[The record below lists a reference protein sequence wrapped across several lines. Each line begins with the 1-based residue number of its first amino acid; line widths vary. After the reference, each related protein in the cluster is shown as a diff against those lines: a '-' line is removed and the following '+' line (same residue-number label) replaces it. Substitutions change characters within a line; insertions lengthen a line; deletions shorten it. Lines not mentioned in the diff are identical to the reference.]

1 MVNVDEKN
9 GCATV
14 IFEKEDILVP
24 RVFLKLKPRRTLEN
38 GMIITIV
45 DKTVFGISPLSMFI
59 VLSPACVFP
68 MCRLISDERLAVL
81 SKLIK

>member
-38 GMIITIV
+38 GMIITIFV
-45 DKTVFGISPLSMFI
+45 IKLFSAMSPLSMII
-59 VLSPACVFP
+59 VLSPACVFL
-68 MCRLISDERLAVL
+68 MCRLSGDERAAVL
-81 SKLIK
+81 SRE

>member
-14 IFEKEDILVP
+14 IFDKENILVP

-45 DKTVFGISPLSMFI
+45 DKTVFGNESTEYDYSTQPCM
-59 VLSPACVFP
+59 CFP
-68 MCRLISDERLAVL
+68 YVQVER
-81 SKLIK
+81 